1 MSLNPQNELADPIA
15 NHLLCHQVPQ
25 LIIYLFIFAVGL
37 CRDGQSAHFNASDAT
52 QAIALVNSGK
62 HPVTEGEVRT

>member
-1 MSLNPQNELADPIA
+1 MSVNPQNELADPIA
-15 NHLLCHQVPQ
+15 NHLLCHQVPRF
-25 LIIYLFIFAVGL
+25 IVIYLFLLWDFVEV
-37 CRDGQSAHFNASDAT
+37 AHFNASDAT

>member
-1 MSLNPQNELADPIA
+1 MMMVPAL
-15 NHLLCHQVPQ
+15 QVSFVM
-25 LIIYLFIFAVGL
+25 IVSS
-37 CRDGQSAHFNASDAT
+37 RRASDAT